1 MERLTGR
8 NSDGGAFY
16 KNCFREDKCRQQTTR
31 EKCVFCKHEYSYCEK
46 LAEYEDTEEQGL
58 LIRLPQSDWK
68 HLIEEINVIVTND
81 FIVHQNGIEF
91 IITNIWMLDDDEEF
105 RFDARCR
112 YCYREDGYWECN
124 SDEECDKNQ
133 SDEGYGCIIS
143 FTFYDI
149 GKTVFLTKEE
159 AEAALAEMN
168 NMEV

>member
-1 MERLTGR
+1 M
-8 NSDGGAFY
+8 
-16 KNCFREDKCRQQTTR
+16 
-31 EKCVFCKHEYSYCEK
+31 
-46 LAEYEDTEEQGL
+46 
-58 LIRLPQSDWK
+58 IRLPQSDWK

-112 YCYREDGYWECN
+112 HCYREDGYWECN

-159 AEAALAEMN
+159 AEAALERMG
-168 NMEV
+168 